1 MIRRIVENGGIER
14 GKNASHRARDRFRDL
29 FSSDNGIEEREKER
43 GVRVVREGGR
53 RSAGRTVLGK
63 YSRSLSLV
71 HAYLSLLLYLGRRLM
86 PWLAVRNVLGS
97 STRYAACI

>member
-1 MIRRIVENGGIER
+1 M
-14 GKNASHRARDRFRDL
+14 
-29 FSSDNGIEEREKER
+29 
-43 GVRVVREGGR
+43 RVVREGGR

-63 YSRSLSLV
+63 YSRSLSLD